1 MRCVRRPLA
10 HFGVLLLSLAG
21 TAAGGDC
28 PAIDPPRGPVTSCPA
43 IDPVAKP
50 AAGGLRIFL
59 DRRTGRVRPP
69 TVAEARALVDA
80 GGRGVE
86 YLVPLEVVVSP
97 DGMRSVDLKG
107 AFEYHIEMRR
117 APDGTLRARC
127 VPGDAGESKP

>member
-1 MRCVRRPLA
+1 MRRVLRPLA
-10 HFGVLLLSLAG
+10 PLGILFVFAP
-21 TAAGGDC
+21 TALGADC
-28 PAIDPPRGPVTSCPA
+28 PAIDPPRVAAANCPA

-80 GGRGVE
+80 AGRGVE
-86 YLVPLEVVVSP
+86 YLEPLEVVVFP

-107 AFEYHIEMRR
+107 AFEYRIEVRR
-117 APDGTLRARC
+117 APDGTLRSRC
-127 VPGDAGESKP
+127 VPGDSAEPQR

>member
-1 MRCVRRPLA
+1 MRRVRPPLA
-10 HFGVLLLSLAG
+10 SLGVLFVFAG
-21 TAAGGDC
+21 TAFGADC
-28 PAIDPPRGPVTSCPA
+28 PAIDPPRFAAASCPA

-50 AAGGLRIFL
+50 SSGGLRIFL

-69 TVAEARALVDA
+69 TLAEARALVEA

-86 YLVPLEVVVSP
+86 YLEPLEVVVSP

-107 AFEYHIEMRR
+107 AFEYRLEMRR

-127 VPGDAGESKP
+127 VPADSGEPQR